1 MLKRN
6 SIMMALVILA
16 LFALAACSTPAV
28 NAARNSQPDATA
40 VPATSA
46 PLPAASPTTPAAN
59 ASAPGTASPSSAQVK
74 AIQSVIQKANQEQVQ
89 AVAAQ
94 SPTVMQDSATT
105 SYYQQSVQTLNDLL
119 NSGVTAIQL
128 VSLKWG
134 PIVLQGATTAQ
145 ATTSETW
152 STSLSDGSTMKE
164 TDTNVYILLLQNGA
178 WKVQDDQHP
187 NTGPARPPSTN
198 PGGSPAP
205 VAPAAPP
212 PAGSAQAPS
221 RNWSGYAAT
230 GGAFTAVSGTWTV
243 PNVSA
248 GTTGMDATWVGIG
261 GVTAHDLIQAGTQ
274 AMVQAGQVVYS
285 AWWET
290 LPQMSQTVPL
300 NINAGDKV
308 SVSITQQSDG
318 MWRILIRDAT
328 NSQSWQKS
336 VAYRSSLSSAD
347 WIEEAPSTGRRTLL
361 PLDAFGVVT
370 FTAGTTVENG
380 QTRTVAQ
387 ASGQPITMNSG
398 AGQALAQTSALAV
411 NGDAFTVTRTSTPA
425 PTFSR
430 GGRPFSGTAKLP

>member
-6 SIMMALVILA
+6 SILMTIVVIA
-16 LFALAACSTPAV
+16 LFGLAACSTPV
-28 NAARNSQPDATA
+28 VRAAQNPQPAATA
-40 VPATSA
+40 VPAASV
-46 PLPAASPTTPAAN
+46 PLLAASPTTPAPT

-89 AVAAQ
+89 AVATQ
-94 SPTVMQDSATT
+94 NPTVMQDTATT
-105 SYYQQSVQTLNDLL
+105 GYYQQSVQTLNDLL

-134 PIVLQGATTAQ
+134 PIVLQVANTAK

-152 STSLSDGSTMKE
+152 STTLSDGSTMKE
-164 TDTNVYILLLQNGA
+164 TDTNVYILVLQNGA

-187 NTGPARPPSTN
+187 NTGPARRPSTN

-230 GGAFTAVSGTWTV
+230 GGTFTTVSGAWTV

-248 GTTGMDATWVGIG
+248 STTGMDATWVGIG
-261 GVTAHDLIQAGTQ
+261 GVTSHDLIQAGTQ
-274 AMVQAGQVVYS
+274 AMVQGGQVVYS

-290 LPQMSQTVPL
+290 LPQMSQEVPL

-308 SVSITQQSDG
+308 SVSITRQSAG
-318 MWRILIRDAT
+318 MWQILIRDAT

-347 WIEEAPSTGRRTLL
+347 WIEEAPSAGRRTLL
-361 PLDAFGVVT
+361 PLDAFGAVT

-380 QTRTVAQ
+380 QTRTIAQ
-387 ASGQPITMNSG
+387 AGGQPITMASG
-398 AGQALAQTSALAV
+398 AGRALAQTSALAE
-411 NGDAFTVTRTSTPA
+411 NGDAFTVTRTSAAAPA
-425 PTFSR
+425 LSQ
-430 GGRPFSGTAKLP
+430 GGRGFSGTANLP